1 MRDLNL
7 KEMMTSRES
16 HLIMKALQLD
26 VDEFGG
32 IANRKDN
39 VDILISRIN
48 SGKDSVYKVWRDETD
63 NFDLDKI
70 KRIILGIERDGN
82 PSLTGKIIFHKFSGC
97 FV

>member
-16 HLIMKALQLD
+16 HLIMKPLHLE
-26 VDEFGG
+26 VDEIGG

-48 SGKDSVYKVWRDETD
+48 SGKDTIYKVWRDETD
-63 NFDLDKI
+63 DFNLDKI
-70 KRIILGIERDGN
+70 KRIILGIERDG
-82 PSLTGKIIFHKFSGC
+82 
-97 FV
+97 